1 MTISNEDK
9 NMRSRAFTLAES
21 LITIMIIGV
30 LMALMLRAINRVN
43 PDKDKLLFIKAYHAT
58 ESVIADVISDP
69 TKYDQ
74 AYYTDKQRADEIAA
88 GNKMHSD
95 FRDAPYE
102 TARVTYIDGTGKA
115 VEKGKKADGT
125 GTALTQDNAMCYF
138 MADQINTI
146 GEVNC
151 DNNNGISVGGANVT
165 GVNFRSS
172 IGACFLNWNSVD
184 DKGFKNAIIDPT
196 CTGVANGYVVHIYND
211 GKMSVPND
219 AAAKAMGSSGIL
231 NQDRAFNWMNNQSQL
246 K

>member
-1 MTISNEDK
+1 MTKSNEDK

-43 PDKDKLLFIKAYHAT
+43 PDKDKLLFVKAYHAA

-69 TKYDQ
+69 TKFDQ
-74 AYYTDKQRADEIAA
+74 AYYTDKQRTQEIAD
-88 GNKMHSD
+88 GNPMHSD
-95 FRDAPYE
+95 FRDTPYE
-102 TARVTYIDGTGKA
+102 TARVTYINGSGNA

-125 GTALTQDNAMCYF
+125 GTALTQDNAICYF

-151 DNNNGISVGGANVT
+151 ENNSGISIGGTKIA

-172 IGACFLNWNSVD
+172 IGACFLNLYDVD
-184 DKGFKNAIIDPT
+184 SKGFKSGVIDPT
-196 CTGVANGYVVHIYND
+196 CTGVANGYVFNVYSD
-211 GKMSVPND
+211 GKMSVPATATGVSNQ
-219 AAAKAMGSSGIL
+219 AK
-231 NQDRAFNWMNNQSQL
+231 AFNWMNNQSQL